1 MKVMGRYSAAMK
13 DPAEPQPQAP
23 LDEIDRVLARE
34 LVADGRAT
42 LAHLAAAAGLS
53 VSAVQSRVRRLESRG
68 VVSGYTA
75 KIDPEAVGSMLSA
88 FVAITPLDP
97 SQPDDAP
104 ARLEHVPEIEACY
117 SVAGDDNYVLLV
129 HVESARALESLLQK
143 IRTAADVKTRSTI
156 ILHKFY
162 SERRYIPE

>member
-1 MKVMGRYSAAMK
+1 MT
-13 DPAEPQPQAP
+13 DAE
-23 LDEIDRVLARE
+23 LDEIDRALVRE

-42 LAHLAAAAGLS
+42 LAHLAEAAGLS

-68 VVSGYTA
+68 VVLGYTA
-75 KIDPEAVGSMLSA
+75 RINPEAVGSMLSA

-117 SVAGDDNYVLLV
+117 SVAGEDNYVLLV
-129 HVESARALESLLQK
+129 HVASARALEGLLQR

-156 ILHKFY
+156 ILQKFY
-162 SERRYIPE
+162 SNRVNIPE

>member
-1 MKVMGRYSAAMK
+1 MT
-13 DPAEPQPQAP
+13 DPDEPPPQAP

-53 VSAVQSRVRRLESRG
+53 VSAVQSRVRRLEARG

-75 KIDPEAVGSMLSA
+75 RIDPEAVGSMLSA

-129 HVESARALESLLQK
+129 HVESARALEFLLQK

>member
-1 MKVMGRYSAAMK
+1 MK
-13 DPAEPQPQAP
+13 DPAEPQPHAP

>member
-1 MKVMGRYSAAMK
+1 M
-13 DPAEPQPQAP
+13 AEAE
-23 LDEIDRVLARE
+23 LDDVDRILVRE
-34 LVADGRAT
+34 LIADGRAT
-42 LAHLAAAAGLS
+42 LAHLATAAGLS
-53 VSAVQSRVRRLESRG
+53 VSAVQSRVRRLEARG
-68 VVSGYTA
+68 VVSGYA
-75 KIDPEAVGSMLSA
+75 ARIDPDAVGSMLSA

-104 ARLEHVPEIEACY
+104 ARLQHVPEIEACY

-129 HVESARALESLLQK
+129 HVESARALEGLLQK

-162 SERRYIPE
+162 SERRYIPD

>member
-1 MKVMGRYSAAMK
+1 M
-13 DPAEPQPQAP
+13 
-23 LDEIDRVLARE
+23 
-34 LVADGRAT
+34 
-42 LAHLAAAAGLS
+42 
-53 VSAVQSRVRRLESRG
+53 SRVNVEGVRG
-68 VVSGYTA
+68 VVTGYTA
-75 KIDPEAVGSMLSA
+75 RINPEAVGSMLSA

-104 ARLEHVPEIEACY
+104 ARLEHIPEIEACY

-129 HVESARALESLLQK
+129 HVESARALEGLLQK

-162 SERRYIPE
+162 SERRYIPD

>member
-1 MKVMGRYSAAMK
+1 MT
-13 DPAEPQPQAP
+13 DPADPHAHAP
-23 LDEIDRVLARE
+23 LDDIDRVLARE

-68 VVSGYTA
+68 VVGGYMA
-75 KIDPEAVGSMLSA
+75 RIDPEAVGSMLSA

-97 SQPDDAP
+97 SQPDDSP
-104 ARLEHVPEIEACY
+104 ARLEHIPEIEACD

-129 HVESARALESLLQK
+129 HVESARALEGLLQT